1 MENPRVLL
9 NNHIHSIKGYT
20 DDNKRWDNY
29 IVSSI
34 IEGINYTIMDYINI
48 YRNVNGNENGKIMS
62 NLEKEYYLCD
72 EDFIDTQYPEFYIE
86 SNRAFHEKGL
96 IMYIYDNFHK
106 IESTKH
112 RRIMFYFMN
121 ILHFGL

>member
-9 NNHIHSIKGYT
+9 NKHIHSIKGYV

-29 IVSSI
+29 IIYSI

-48 YRNVNGNENGKIMS
+48 YRNDNGNENGKIMS

-72 EDFIDTQYPEFYIE
+72 EEFIDTEYPEFYIE
-86 SNRAFHEKGL
+86 TTRDFHEKGL
-96 IMYIYDNFHK
+96 IMYIYDNFQK

>member
-9 NNHIHSIKGYT
+9 NNHIHSIKGYA

-48 YRNVNGNENGKIMS
+48 YRNVNGNENEKIMS

-96 IMYIYDNFHK
+96 IMYIYDNFQK

>member
-9 NNHIHSIKGYT
+9 NNHIHLNNVCV
-20 DDNKRWDNY
+20 DDNKRWDTY
-29 IVSSI
+29 IISSI

-48 YRNVNGNENGKIMS
+48 YRNVNENENGKIMS

-72 EDFIDTQYPEFYIE
+72 EDFIDTEFPEIYME
-86 SNRAFHEKGL
+86 TTRDFHEKGL
-96 IMYIYDNFHK
+96 IMYIYDNFQK
-106 IESTKH
+106 IESAKH

>member
-1 MENPRVLL
+1 
-9 NNHIHSIKGYT
+9 
-20 DDNKRWDNY
+20 
-29 IVSSI
+29 
-34 IEGINYTIMDYINI
+34 MDYINI

-96 IMYIYDNFHK
+96 IMYIYDNFQK

>member
-9 NNHIHSIKGYT
+9 NNHIHSIKGYA

-72 EDFIDTQYPEFYIE
+72 EDFIDTEYPEFYIE
-86 SNRAFHEKGL
+86 SNRSFHEKGL
-96 IMYIYDNFHK
+96 IMYIYDNFQK